1 MNNAADDEDDFVAA
15 AVVVVVVDDND
26 NDFIDID
33 DVVDETGDVSSVD
46 VIASG
51 GCVGATAAADF

>member
-1 MNNAADDEDDFVAA
+1 MNNAAADEDDFVAA
-15 AVVVVVVDDND
+15 AVVVVDDDND

-46 VIASG
+46 VIVSG

>member
-15 AVVVVVVDDND
+15 AVVVVDDND

>member
-15 AVVVVVVDDND
+15 AVVVVDDND
-26 NDFIDID
+26 NEFIDID
-33 DVVDETGDVSSVD
+33 DVADETGDVSSVD

-51 GCVGATAAADF
+51 GCVGATVAADF

>member
-1 MNNAADDEDDFVAA
+1 MNNAAADEDDFVAA
-15 AVVVVVVDDND
+15 AVVVVDDND